1 MWLQL
6 RSKNQTTKDET
17 RKKYSSSTNK
27 RNMVDERSLTLNQ
40 ALFENCSRKV

>member
-6 RSKNQTTKDET
+6 RSKNQTTRDET
-17 RKKYSSSTNK
+17 KKYSPSTNK

>member
-6 RSKNQTTKDET
+6 KSKNQTTRDET
-17 RKKYSSSTNK
+17 RKNILLPKK